1 MGGGYYDRFFAN
13 ERNRPYLLGISFE
26 AQQSSETLEKSNWDV
41 GLNAVVT
48 ESGITE
54 FTGAI

>member
-1 MGGGYYDRFFAN
+1 
-13 ERNRPYLLGISFE
+13 LLGISFD

-54 FTGAI
+54 FAGVI